1 MSEDEYML
9 AFESILYGLIVSRI
23 LVKWS
28 EMAKDKP
35 KSIYWGYI
43 LLTVN
48 VFLLIVNIFW
58 ANRLPE
64 HYEAVTNPLMFL
76 LVVVVPPSLF
86 TFMTYQMFPDEYSK
100 TNLKEYLIIH
110 RKKIFIPWTTFLVFQ
125 VCVLS
130 DKIGPLEIGVFVLLI
145 ITVFIVKSHRVIW
158 IHLFLIIHTV
168 LTTISYFRP
177 YMYLF

>member
-1 MSEDEYML
+1 ML

-28 EMAKDKP
+28 EMAKGEP
-35 KSIYWGYI
+35 KSIYWGYVM
-43 LLTVN
+43 LTVN

-58 ANRLPE
+58 ANKSPE

-86 TFMTYQMFPDEYSK
+86 TFMTYQMFPDEHSK
-100 TNLKEYLIIH
+100 TNLKEYLVAH
-110 RKKIFIPWTTFLVFQ
+110 RQKIFIPWVAFMAFEIS
-125 VCVLS
+125 VLS
-130 DKIGPLEIGVFVLLI
+130 DFQINPYTIGTFFLLI
-145 ITVFIVKSHRVIW
+145 ITGFIVKSHKMIW

-168 LTTISYFRP
+168 LITLAYLRP
-177 YMYLF
+177 YLY